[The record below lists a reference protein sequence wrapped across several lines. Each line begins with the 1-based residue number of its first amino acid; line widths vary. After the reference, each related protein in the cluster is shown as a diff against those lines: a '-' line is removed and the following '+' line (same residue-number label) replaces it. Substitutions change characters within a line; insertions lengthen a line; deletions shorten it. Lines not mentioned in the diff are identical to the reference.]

1 MKANRRRGAAA
12 LAAMLI
18 LCTVIIL
25 GMATYVTAVAAGA
38 ARLAHQRDT
47 VQCVYAAESAIE
59 LVLAQANRGD
69 MPSEPLI
76 GACGSAF
83 YQATVERDGARLVIT
98 ADGTQPRP
106 GRADL
111 ARRVRVECTRRDG
124 AYVVTRWETP
134 PPPDMSRPAGSI
146 AAGGERR

>member
-1 MKANRRRGAAA
+1 MRTGRRRGAAA
-12 LAAMLI
+12 LAAMLL
-18 LCTVIIL
+18 LCTVIML

-59 LVLAQANRGD
+59 LALAQANRGA
-69 MPSEPLI
+69 MPSEPI
-76 GACGSAF
+76 TGACGTAF
-83 YQATVERDGARLVIT
+83 YRATVERHGAGLAIT

-106 GRADL
+106 AWADL
-111 ARRVRVECTRRDG
+111 ARRVRVECARRGG